1 MHAVEFLRKPAACD
15 AAFAVLHG
23 SESTLKAS
31 ALSAISKAVL
41 GDEADET
48 SLVRMDGESA
58 DWARVRDE
66 LATVSM
72 FTSRRLVV
80 VEDAEEFVTKHRGQL
95 EAYLDKPAKKSTLVL
110 DMKSWKKNTRLAK
123 RLDEHG
129 LEIDCGELAG
139 TKLTGWLVESA
150 ETAFGKQLSRDA
162 AALMVELAG
171 TGLGLLEQELG
182 KLASYVG
189 DRPRITPD
197 DVRQMVGGWK
207 AETTWTML
215 DAVRDGDSGTALG
228 CLEKLLTAGEAGPKL
243 LGGISFVF
251 RKLAD
256 ATERS
261 REGAQLPAALK
272 DAGVFFRDIEK
283 AERYLRRV
291 KRPRAEKIL
300 ARLLKADSDLK
311 GGSPLNDR
319 LQMELLLL
327 WLAGVETR

>member
-1 MHAVEFLRKPAACD
+1 MQHTDGVLASQTGLQPSTPAFSPWERAPSHTLLRLEK
-15 AAFAVLHG
+15 VG
-23 SESTLKAS
+23 RTQ
-31 ALSAISKAVL
+31 
-41 GDEADET
+41 
-48 SLVRMDGESA
+48 RQ
-58 DWARVRDE
+58 RVRDRHQ
-66 LATVSM
+66 SH
-72 FTSRRLVV
+72 S
-80 VEDAEEFVTKHRGQL
+80 
-95 EAYLDKPAKKSTLVL
+95 S
-110 DMKSWKKNTRLAK
+110 
-123 RLDEHG
+123 
-129 LEIDCGELAG
+129 
-139 TKLTGWLVESA
+139 LTAWLVDSS
-150 ETAFGKQLSRDA
+150 ETLYGKQLSRDA

-182 KLASYVG
+182 KLSSYVG
-189 DRPRITPD
+189 DRPRITPE

-215 DAVRDGDSGTALG
+215 DAVRDGDPGTALG

-243 LGGISFVF
+243 LGGVSFVF

-261 REGAQLPAALK
+261 REGVQLPAALK

-311 GGSPLNDR
+311 GGSQLSDR

-327 WLAGVETR
+327 WLSGAETH

>member
-1 MHAVEFLRKPAACD
+1 MHAVEFLRKPSAAD
-15 AAFAVLHG
+15 AAFVVLHG
-23 SESTLKAS
+23 SESTLKSS
-31 ALSAISKAVL
+31 ALGAISKAVL
-41 GDEADET
+41 GEEADET
-48 SLVRMDGESA
+48 SLVRLDPEA

-72 FTSRRLVV
+72 FTSRRMVV
-80 VEDAEEFVTKHRGQL
+80 VEDADDFVSQHRGQL
-95 EAYLDKPAKKSTLVL
+95 ESYIDKPSKKSTLVL
-110 DMKSWKKNTRLAK
+110 DIKSWKKNTRLAK
-123 RLDEHG
+123 RLDEQG
-129 LEIDCGELAG
+129 LEIDCSELAG
-139 TKLTGWLVESA
+139 PKLIGWLVDSA
-150 ETAFGKQLSRDA
+150 EGGYGKQLSRDA

-189 DRPRITPD
+189 DQPRITPE

-215 DAVRDGDSGTALG
+215 DAVRDGDPGTALG

-243 LGGISFVF
+243 LGGVSFVF

-261 REGAQLPAALK
+261 REGVQLPAALK

-311 GGSPLNDR
+311 GGSQLSDR

-327 WLAGVETR
+327 WLAGAETR

>member
-1 MHAVEFLRKPAACD
+1 
-15 AAFAVLHG
+15 
-23 SESTLKAS
+23 
-31 ALSAISKAVL
+31 
-41 GDEADET
+41 
-48 SLVRMDGESA
+48 
-58 DWARVRDE
+58 
-66 LATVSM
+66 M
-72 FTSRRLVV
+72 FTARRIVL
-80 VEDAEEFVTKHRGQL
+80 VEDADEFVTKHRGQL
-95 EAYLDKPAKKSTLVL
+95 ENYVDKPSKKSTLLL
-110 DMKSWKKNTRLAK
+110 DVKTWKKNTRLAK
-123 RLDEHG
+123 KLDEQG

-139 TKLTGWLVESA
+139 PKLTAWLGESA
-150 ETAFGKQLSRDA
+150 EANFGKQLSRDA

-171 TGLGLLEQELG
+171 TGLGLLEQELA
-182 KLASYVG
+182 KLAAYVG
-189 DRPRITPD
+189 DRPRIAPE

-215 DAVRDGDSGTALG
+215 DAVRDGDPATALG

-261 REGAQLPAALK
+261 REGVALPAALK

-311 GGSPLNDR
+311 GGSQLSDR

-327 WLAGVETR
+327 WLAGAETH

>member
-1 MHAVEFLRKPAACD
+1 MHAVEFLRKPSAGE
-15 AAFAVLHG
+15 AAFVVLHG
-23 SESTLKAS
+23 SESTLKSS
-31 ALSAISKAVL
+31 ALGAISRAVL
-41 GDEADET
+41 GEDADET
-48 SLVRMDGESA
+48 SLVRLDPES
-58 DWARVRDE
+58 DWPRVRDE

-72 FTSRRLVV
+72 FTSRRIVV
-80 VEDAEEFVTKHRGQL
+80 VEDADEFVTKFRGQL
-95 EAYLDKPAKKSTLVL
+95 ETYIDKPSKKSTLVL

-123 RLDEHG
+123 RLDEQG
-129 LEIDCGELAG
+129 LEIDCSELSGA
-139 TKLTGWLVESA
+139 KLTAWLVDSA
-150 ETAFGKQLSRDA
+150 EAVFGKQLSRDA

-189 DRPRITPD
+189 DRPRITPE

-207 AETTWTML
+207 AETTWSML
-215 DAVRDGDSGTALG
+215 DAVRDGDPGTALG

-243 LGGISFVF
+243 LGGVSFVF
-251 RKLAD
+251 RKLAN

-261 REGAQLPAALK
+261 REGVALPAALK

-311 GGSPLNDR
+311 GGSPLSDR

-327 WLAGVETR
+327 WLAGTETR

>member
-1 MHAVEFLRKPAACD
+1 MHAVEFLRKPAAGD
-15 AAFAVLHG
+15 AAFVVLHG
-23 SESTLKAS
+23 AEAALKAS
-31 ALSAISKAVL
+31 ALAAISKAVL

-48 SLVRMDGESA
+48 SLVRLSGEA

-80 VEDAEEFVTKHRGQL
+80 VEEADDFVSSCRGQL
-95 EAYLDKPAKKSTLVL
+95 EIYIEKPAKKSTLVL
-110 DMKSWKKNTRLAK
+110 DIKSWKKNTRLAK
-123 RLDEHG
+123 KLDELG

-139 TKLTGWLVESA
+139 PKLTAWLVDSA
-150 ETAFGKQLSRDA
+150 EAMYSKQLSRDA

-215 DAVRDGDSGTALG
+215 DAVRDGDPGTALG

-261 REGAQLPAALK
+261 REGVALPAALK
-272 DAGVFFRDIEK
+272 DAGVFFRDIEN

-311 GGSPLNDR
+311 GGSQLSDR

-327 WLAGVETR
+327 WLAGVETRQ